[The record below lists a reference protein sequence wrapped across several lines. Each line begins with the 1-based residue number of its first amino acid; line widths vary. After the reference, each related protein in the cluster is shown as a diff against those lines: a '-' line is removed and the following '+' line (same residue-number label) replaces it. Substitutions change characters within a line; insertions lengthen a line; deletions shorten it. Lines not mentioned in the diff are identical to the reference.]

1 MQSLS
6 PRVICSRLKRF
17 LNHTNPKTTMLTKLI
32 FTAIGFGLYA
42 MIDAMLRAPVGYE
55 DETGFHF
62 GEEKE

>member
-1 MQSLS
+1 
-6 PRVICSRLKRF
+6 
-17 LNHTNPKTTMLTKLI
+17 MLTKLI

>member
-1 MQSLS
+1 M
-6 PRVICSRLKRF
+6 IA
-17 LNHTNPKTTMLTKLI
+17 KLI
-32 FTAIGFGLYA
+32 TCAIGFGLYA